1 MAEFHTVQAKVDGQQ
16 VSLALKDGVLAVD
29 DVDVVTPLLTFKQAL
44 NVARIAMSHEERRG
58 VQILAA
64 S

>member
-1 MAEFHTVQAKVDGQQ
+1 MAEFHTVQARVDGQR
-16 VSLALKDGVLAVD
+16 VSLALRDGVLAVG
-29 DVDVVTPLLTFKQAL
+29 DVDEVAPVLTFKQAL
-44 NVARIAMSHEERRG
+44 NVARIAMGHEEFRG